1 MSLNQEIAR
10 QAPGRFWYL
19 VALVLFI
26 GSMLAP
32 GVIVLLT
39 VFGGGDNVLR
49 LVAPETKTLRLERGT
64 YSIFS
69 DSRAVVDGEVV
80 ISQGSISG
88 LRVTIRSA
96 AGAEIPVV
104 ASSVPSR
111 YSYGGQSGFSIFEFR
126 IPETGNYSVSATYRE
141 ASNNQR
147 GLLSIRKDFL
157 GGLLGSIFA
166 SVGVALVGTFLAVFI
181 FLRTLWRRAS
191 VFRQVAVK
199 AFTEQATGGRGTY
212 TPPGSV
218 KRPQPQP
225 AQNDSPVQHQYE
237 RDK

>member
-1 MSLNQEIAR
+1 MSINEDVAKR
-10 QAPGRFWYL
+10 VPGRFWYL

-32 GVIVLLT
+32 GIIVLLS
-39 VFGGGDNVLR
+39 VFGGDSSVVR
-49 LVAPETKTLRLERGT
+49 LVAPETKTVRLERGT

-69 DSRAVVDGEVV
+69 DSRAVINGEVI

-88 LRVTIRSA
+88 LRVSVRSSS
-96 AGAEIPVV
+96 GAEIQVE
-104 ASSVPSR
+104 AASVPSR
-111 YSYGGQSGFSIFEFR
+111 YSYGAQSGFSVFEFR
-126 IPETGNYSVSATYRE
+126 IAQAGDYTISATFRE

-166 SVGVALVGTFLAVFI
+166 AVGTALIGTFLAVFI
-181 FLRTLWRRAS
+181 FLRTLWRRGNK
-191 VFRQVAVK
+191 FRQMIVK
-199 AFTEQATGGRGTY
+199 KAAQQRAAAGY
-212 TPPGSV
+212 TPPGSDS
-218 KRPQPQP
+218 KPQPSP
-225 AQNDSPVQHQYE
+225 EPRNNSPVQHQYD